1 MAVEQSERKGESQKQ
16 SRGKRTRE
24 KREERE
30 GSETRGKAVKRLNCS
45 EKGGRLINDVSQRSG
60 NKHN

>member
-45 EKGGRLINDVSQRSG
+45 EKGGG
-60 NKHN
+60 GG